1 MSDEKKKKERKRKV
15 NTEWISKVKPGIFP
29 HQVSNSFYRICG
41 GVKKLLSS
49 DTWLLTFG
57 FKFHFR
63 LEGEE
68 FPV

>member
-1 MSDEKKKKERKRKV
+1 MKKKKKRKSKV
-15 NTEWISKVKPGIFP
+15 NTGWISKVKPGSFS
-29 HQVSNSFYRICG
+29 HQVSKSFYRICG

-49 DTWLLTFG
+49 DTWLLTVG

-63 LEGEE
+63 LEREE

>member
-1 MSDEKKKKERKRKV
+1 MSDEKKRKSKV
-15 NTEWISKVKPGIFP
+15 NTGWTSKVKPGSFS
-29 HQVSNSFYRICG
+29 HQVSKSFYRICG

-63 LEGEE
+63 LEREE